1 MIQQLPRLGAAVC
14 CLFLALHLSLA
25 AQERSDAPLPTYT
38 LGESNVPAELRKMVD
53 DFFAE
58 LAQNKP
64 AGAFDKLLTGS
75 RILDDS
81 SSVATLVRQSQRAL
95 SFYGPQE
102 RVEFISAE
110 AVTPS
115 FIRVRYLALHRVYPI
130 KWVFTFYR
138 SPAEGWIVALLR
150 LDDKVE
156 SSFTDGW

>member
-1 MIQQLPRLGAAVC
+1 MIQQLPRLAAAVC
-14 CLFLALHLSLA
+14 CLILALHLSLP
-25 AQERSDAPLPTYT
+25 AQDRSSAPLPTYT
-38 LGESNVPAELRKMVD
+38 LAESDVPTELRSMVES
-53 DFFAE
+53 FFAQ

-64 AGAFDKLLTGS
+64 VGAFDKLLTGS
-75 RILDDS
+75 RILDDTS
-81 SSVATLVRQSQRAL
+81 NVATLVRQSQRVL
-95 SFYGPQE
+95 NFYGPQE